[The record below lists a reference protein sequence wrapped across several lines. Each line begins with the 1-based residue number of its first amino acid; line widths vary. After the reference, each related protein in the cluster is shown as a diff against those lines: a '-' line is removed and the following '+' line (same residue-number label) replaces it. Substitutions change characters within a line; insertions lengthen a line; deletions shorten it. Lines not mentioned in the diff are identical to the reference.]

1 MVNQGI
7 WIGIAVGVFFAGLG
21 VGYAVFFPMNQP
33 MMFSNQQFMQ
43 QLMMQGP
50 QHRQQMLD
58 EMMENQDIGNQM
70 MDTVTAQHMGEW
82 MNDPNHVKEM
92 AQEMKENHEFMME
105 MMQVMLE
112 DPALR
117 LQMIGHM
124 TENQEAM
131 QEISEMMGSGDMMTG
146 NMSGTMGQGMMGS
159 GIQSTV
165 DTNLARFD
173 ELDFEAFSKQN
184 WELFNEIHAPDV
196 LVVFPDGRQTKGIE
210 QHDKDIMAMFDYA
223 PDTKVTSH
231 PIKFGSGEWTVSTGV
246 LEGTFSQPM
255 PLADGTS
262 IPPTG
267 KSFKVTMTTVAKWK
281 DGRIVEEH
289 LFWDNAEIMKQLG
302 LGQ

>member
-1 MVNQGI
+1 MVSQTI
-7 WIGIAVGVFFAGLG
+7 MIGIAVGVFFAGLG
-21 VGYAVFFPMNQP
+21 VGYAVFQSYNQP
-33 MMFSNQQFMQ
+33 NFTMMTTLQMQQMMNNPQMMTQWHQTMMNDPQAMNSWMNTMMQNPQLMNTWIGSMMNDPQLRDQMYSQMKQNNQFMQ
-43 QLMMQGP
+43 GM
-50 QHRQQMLD
+50 
-58 EMMENQDIGNQM
+58 
-70 MDTVTAQHMGEW
+70 
-82 MNDPNHVKEM
+82 
-92 AQEMKENHEFMME
+92 
-105 MMQVMLE
+105 
-112 DPALR
+112 
-117 LQMIGHM
+117 
-124 TENQEAM
+124 
-131 QEISEMMGSGDMMTG
+131 
-146 NMSGTMGQGMMGS
+146 MGQGMMGS

-184 WELFNEIHAPDV
+184 WELFNEIHAPDI

-289 LFWDNAEIMKQLG
+289 LFWDNAEIMKQMG